1 MNQILAGHL
10 NFEGGIKQG
19 ETASLPLS
27 RGNTLCLSNKHIS
40 VCTQTD
46 SSIGYSD
53 LMFRVFKSAW
63 KDSLYGEEIGIFF
76 SFPFFCFFLCQ
87 FSNFTFSSLYF
98 FARLS
103 VGSRKMAIVPWINVL
118 DSDVYSTGGEPDP
131 RPGHRLLHPGEELY
145 QRHPGVQSPL
155 CHELRLL
162 QPIHLCFAA

>member
-46 SSIGYSD
+46 SSIGSVTWC
-53 LMFRVFKSAW
+53 LEFSSQPGKT
-63 KDSLYGEEIGIFF
+63 LYMVKKLAFSFLFF
-76 SFPFFCFFLCQ
+76 SFVFFLCQ

-118 DSDVYSTGGEPDP
+118 DTDVYSTGGEPDP